1 MNSTITFKGNRIYLH
16 AHMYIFLKVM
26 AIGVR
31 TGGGGSEGEGALA
44 PTLFCKD
51 RQNYDEWTNE
61 KMNHFNF

>member
-16 AHMYIFLKVM
+16 VQMYIFLKVM

-31 TGGGGSEGEGALA
+31 TGGGGGSEGEGALA

-61 KMNHFNF
+61 